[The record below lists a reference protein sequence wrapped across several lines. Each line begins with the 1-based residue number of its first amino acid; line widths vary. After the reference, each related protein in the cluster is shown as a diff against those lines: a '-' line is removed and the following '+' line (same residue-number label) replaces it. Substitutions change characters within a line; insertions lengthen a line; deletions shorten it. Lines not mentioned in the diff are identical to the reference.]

1 MAFFTQMLINGIL
14 TGGVYALMALAIV
27 IIYKSSSIFNFAH
40 GPLVALSAFLF
51 WQLIVAWKIPFWLA
65 LPVLTV
71 CIGMLAFLIQ
81 RLVLQ
86 PLTGQPLMAAVM
98 ATIALGELF
107 SGAAVLFWPGPGR
120 LLPDIV
126 SAARIHLGPVVLSS
140 ESILNFTVCV
150 VCFFVFVLF
159 FQKTRIGLAMRG
171 TAEDHTLAQ
180 SEGIRVN
187 FIFVVS
193 WFVAILV
200 AAVGGILMSS
210 LYGVSFQ
217 SLNGL
222 GMKALAVV
230 ILGGMESILGALTG
244 GLIIGLAEA
253 FGSAYLDPYV
263 GGGFSEVAPY
273 IVLLVTLVLKPYG
286 LFGYRRIERV

>member
-1 MAFFTQMLINGIL
+1 MDFFSQIFVNGIL

-40 GPLVALSAFLF
+40 GPLVAFSAFML
-51 WQLIVAWKIPFWLA
+51 WQLLVKWNMPPWLA
-65 LPVLTV
+65 LPILIF
-71 CIGMLAFLIQ
+71 CIALLAFIIQ
-81 RLVLQ
+81 RLILQ

-98 ATIALGELF
+98 ATIAMGELF
-107 SGAAVLFWPGPGR
+107 SGAVVLFWPGPGR
-120 LLPDIV
+120 LLPEIV
-126 SAARIHLGPVVLSS
+126 SSARIHLGTVVLSS
-140 ESILNFTVCV
+140 ESLLNFIVCAL
-150 VCFFVFVLF
+150 CFLIFVLF
-159 FQKTRIGLAMRG
+159 FQKTKIGLAMRG

-180 SEGIRVN
+180 SEGIRVSS
-187 FIFVVS
+187 IFVVS

-210 LYGVSFQ
+210 LYGVSFT

-230 ILGGMESILGALTG
+230 ILGGMESVVGALIG
-244 GLIIGLAEA
+244 GIIIGLSEA
-253 FGSAYLDPYV
+253 LGSGYLDPYV

-273 IVLLVTLVLKPYG
+273 VVLLIALVLRPYG
-286 LFGYRRIERV
+286 LFGYERIERV